1 MPRPVYPPTPGSSTD
16 IRGKNGIHQAP
27 PLHLP
32 FELPPPAIHDLHRF
46 SLNANGSSA
55 SRPTGRFPFLNVSNP
70 TPPVAA
76 VRPRRRSSAAREQH
90 RDASFALPPPPTRS
104 RKIIQMNPQQ
114 QAEGNIGSPKKRP
127 DMPVMPTGRGAPA
140 TGNKAASAGGT
151 DAAGRKLAR
160 KTAHSLIERRRRS
173 KMNEEFAVLKA
184 MIPACTGEMHK
195 LAILQA
201 SIEYVR
207 YLQDCVAKLKAK
219 HDDDHG
225 RGNATHDP
233 PLGDFHPTLREDPAA
248 GEAEMTDSDMA
259 SPNQADNVD
268 THRLPSISPAL
279 WAQDHHS
286 HRRHSYLRNS
296 RDHGQHGYSMSACT
310 SPAFGPQRSI
320 HHVPG
325 RASASASTLTS
336 PMLLQSDFAPEASS
350 ASGPRRSI
358 HHVPGR
364 ASASAS
370 TLTSPML
377 LQCDF
382 APETSGPRRSIH
394 HVPGR
399 ASASASTLT
408 SPMLLQCDFVPKA
421 SPAFG
426 PQRSIH
432 HVPGRASASESRPT
446 SPMLHQCDFV
456 HEASSALLMLNN
468 DGRDSHARGRGLSVR
483 DLLSAD
489 V

>member
-1 MPRPVYPPTPGSSTD
+1 
-16 IRGKNGIHQAP
+16 
-27 PLHLP
+27 
-32 FELPPPAIHDLHRF
+32 
-46 SLNANGSSA
+46 
-55 SRPTGRFPFLNVSNP
+55 
-70 TPPVAA
+70 
-76 VRPRRRSSAAREQH
+76 
-90 RDASFALPPPPTRS
+90 
-104 RKIIQMNPQQ
+104 
-114 QAEGNIGSPKKRP
+114 
-127 DMPVMPTGRGAPA
+127 MPVMPTGRGAPA

-336 PMLLQSDFAPEASS
+336 PMLLQ
-350 ASGPRRSI
+350 
-358 HHVPGR
+358 
-364 ASASAS
+364 
-370 TLTSPML
+370 
-377 LQCDF
+377 
-382 APETSGPRRSIH
+382 
-394 HVPGR
+394 
-399 ASASASTLT
+399 
-408 SPMLLQCDFVPKA
+408 CDFVPKA